1 MIKAVLDSNVFISG
15 ILFPSSIP
23 RKILENAESDKFR
36 LVISKAIITEIRGV
50 LRVKF
55 DFEIGKLELFEE
67 LILAISELVEPKIKI
82 SIIKDDPD
90 DNKILECAV
99 EGKVNYIVSGDK
111 HLLNVNSYQRI
122 KIITPREF
130 MDKFL

>member
-1 MIKAVLDSNVFISG
+1 M
-15 ILFPSSIP
+15 
-23 RKILENAESDKFR
+23 
-36 LVISKAIITEIRGV
+36 
-50 LRVKF
+50 KF

-82 SIIKDDPD
+82 NIIKDDPD

-111 HLLNVNSYQRI
+111 HLLRVRAYQGI